1 MKIERAC
8 AVVECEFITGFA
20 PKYYALVAACCES
33 NAKFGMCALPAGK
46 KGNDKLGVADGAQL
60 VESNFAHA
68 LCAFVTN
75 VTVGCPV
82 VRLFMPVAAQNLGGF
97 TRMLGIYKTC
107 CNIKSHSLSS
117 RLQKTVRGAFDM
129 HNEKTAAIASI
140 FRFKINHC

>member
-1 MKIERAC
+1 
-8 AVVECEFITGFA
+8 
-20 PKYYALVAACCES
+20 
-33 NAKFGMCALPAGK
+33 
-46 KGNDKLGVADGAQL
+46 
-60 VESNFAHA
+60 
-68 LCAFVTN
+68 
-75 VTVGCPV
+75 
-82 VRLFMPVAAQNLGGF
+82 MPVAAQNLGGF